1 MANVGV
7 VLDFRRIGKGHVLV
21 CPLSGGSCRLKVL
34 QLLPNVN
41 GGIVIC
47 LGNSFYLKLNPCT
60 ILCIQTFFLQSLDFK
75 RFEKLSFHVENIART
90 LYRD

>member
-7 VLDFRRIGKGHVLV
+7 VLDFRGIGKGHVLV

-41 GGIVIC
+41 GGIVVC
-47 LGNSFYLKLNPCT
+47 LGESFYLKLNLCT
-60 ILCIQTFFLQSLDFK
+60 IFCIQTCFFTNFG
-75 RFEKLSFHVENIART
+75 F
-90 LYRD
+90 